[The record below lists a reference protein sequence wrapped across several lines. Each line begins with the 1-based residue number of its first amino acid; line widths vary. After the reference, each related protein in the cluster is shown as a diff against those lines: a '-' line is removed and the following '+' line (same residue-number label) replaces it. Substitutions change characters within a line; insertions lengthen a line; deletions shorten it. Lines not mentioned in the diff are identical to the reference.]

1 MNTSPLAHN
10 LRRLRDEKGLSQAE
24 VAERAG
30 ISRVAYRNIETG
42 EAAPRTGTLAR
53 LAVTLGVKTADL
65 MAEVRTLQ
73 AVRFRQRKM
82 TSREQLLVRV
92 SRWLESYAELEEV
105 LGDKPKFTFGKAL
118 GKVGSDGSHRAERMA
133 AAAREVVGLK
143 PEEPI
148 GDICR
153 LLEENG
159 VKVFPH
165 ALASEAFF
173 GLSVGKEDG
182 GPAVVVNVWSRITVE
197 RWIFTAAHE
206 LGHLLLHLDAY
217 KVAEQEEDKE
227 QEKEADIFGSHFLM
241 PAPAFEREWQ
251 AARGL
256 PFVDRVMQVKAAF
269 RVSYRTVLHRV
280 QDTTS
285 LGASVW
291 ERFQAQYKERYGR
304 ILEITEEPQG
314 LKQAEPAI
322 VETHSGH
329 EPDRLYQS
337 EFTGARQSR
346 LVREAIE
353 KNLISLGRGAEI
365 LGKDL
370 SEMRKLVAS
379 WVE

>member
-1 MNTSPLAHN
+1 MDTAPLAQN

-24 VAERAG
+24 VAERSG

-42 EAAPRTGTLAR
+42 EAAPRTGTLTN
-53 LAVTLGVKTADL
+53 LAATLGVKTADL
-65 MAEVRTLQ
+65 MADVRTLQ
-73 AVRFRQRKM
+73 AVRFRQKKM

-92 SRWLESYAELEEV
+92 SRWLEGYAELEDV
-105 LGDKPKFTFGKAL
+105 LGDKPQFTFGKAL
-118 GKVGSDGSHRAERMA
+118 GKVSSGGNKAERMA
-133 AAAREVVGLK
+133 MAAREVVGLK
-143 PEEPI
+143 PEEAI

-165 ALASEAFF
+165 VLASEAFF

-197 RWIFTAAHE
+197 RWIFTIAHE

-217 KVAEQEEDKE
+217 KVAEQEEDKV

-241 PAPAFEREWQ
+241 PAPAFELEWQ

-256 PFVDRVMQVKAAF
+256 PFVDRVIQVKTAF

-291 ERFQAQYKERYGR
+291 ARFQAQYKERFGR
-304 ILEITEEPQG
+304 TLEITEEPQG
-314 LKQAEPAI
+314 LKHAEPAI
-322 VETHSGH
+322 VEPHSGH